1 MKVDYF
7 ALIMQ
12 RENML
17 LVGIVLLLLTNSAVN
32 GALIS
37 VLRLKPSSHR
47 GKTIFIYTRLSQN
60 FLFNSLH
67 SIFSEYLGKP
77 PMDGNSFDKPG
88 LDKSGIQ
95 LHGNLLNGD
104 LLKIFGLSPYR
115 IVFYPGPT
123 LLKMYK

>member
-77 PMDGNSFDKPG
+77 LWMAIPLISQVLIKVAFNFMDS
-88 LDKSGIQ
+88 S
-95 LHGNLLNGD
+95 
-104 LLKIFGLSPYR
+104 
-115 IVFYPGPT
+115 
-123 LLKMYK
+123 

>member
-37 VLRLKPSSHR
+37 VLRLKPTKIDGHR
-47 GKTIFIYTRLSQN
+47 GKFIFISKHVYV
-60 FLFNSLH
+60 
-67 SIFSEYLGKP
+67 E
-77 PMDGNSFDKPG
+77 
-88 LDKSGIQ
+88 
-95 LHGNLLNGD
+95 
-104 LLKIFGLSPYR
+104 
-115 IVFYPGPT
+115 
-123 LLKMYK
+123 